1 MGLARGGMGWLGV
14 TLLMAGC
21 ASSYYPWNGAK
32 GYQDQPLGDQ
42 TYAVSYHAEKG
53 TDWAVLDGYLRRR
66 CETLLG
72 QQAVSVTDIT
82 HRIHGN
88 VAQSDMATSAPVRT
102 GGDAMGGNFSSPG
115 LSQHGVLFK
124 LRVAEGVCSP
134 D

>member
-1 MGLARGGMGWLGV
+1 MSLSRGGAGWLVV
-14 TLLMAGC
+14 TLLVSGC
-21 ASSYYPWNGAK
+21 ASSYHPWDGAK
-32 GYQDQPLGDQ
+32 GYQDQPLADQ
-42 TYAVSYHAEKG
+42 TYAISYSAEKG
-53 TDWAVLDGYLRRR
+53 TAWAVLDGYLQQR

-88 VAQSDMATSAPVRT
+88 VAQSDMATSARARI
-102 GGDAMGGNFSSPG
+102 GGGEMGGNFSSPG

-134 D
+134 L